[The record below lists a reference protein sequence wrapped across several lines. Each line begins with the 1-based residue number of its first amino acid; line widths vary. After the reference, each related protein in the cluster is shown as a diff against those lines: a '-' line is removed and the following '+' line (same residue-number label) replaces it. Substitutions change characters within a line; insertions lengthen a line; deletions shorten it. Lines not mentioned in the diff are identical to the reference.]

1 MAFNFDEEINRRH
14 SDSIKWNAHDES
26 VLPMWVADT
35 DFRSPAC
42 ITDALIARVQHGV
55 FGYGAHPQGL
65 AEAFIEWCQRRYQ
78 WRVEPEWLVFLPGI
92 VAGLNLSVRAFTST
106 EETTV
111 APTPIYPPF
120 RKSAALAGRAQR
132 KRAVAAARRTTGA
145 GSGKPAPAA
154 YRARK
159 APDAL

>member
-42 ITDALIARVQHGV
+42 ITDALTARVQHGV

-78 WRVEPEWLVFLPGI
+78 WRVEPEWLVFCR
-92 VAGLNLSVRAFTST
+92 GLWRAESLGAR
-106 EETTV
+106 V
-111 APTPIYPPF
+111 Y
-120 RKSAALAGRAQR
+120 LAGRNHACADAHLPAVSQIR
-132 KRAVAAARRTTGA
+132 RPCRTRAT
-145 GSGKPAPAA
+145 
-154 YRARK
+154 
-159 APDAL
+159 

>member
-42 ITDALIARVQHGV
+42 ITDALTARVQHGV

-92 VAGLNLSVRAFTST
+92 VAGLNLSVRAFTSP
-106 EETTV
+106 EETTP
-111 APTPIYPPF
+111 APTPI
-120 RKSAALAGRAQR
+120 
-132 KRAVAAARRTTGA
+132 
-145 GSGKPAPAA
+145 
-154 YRARK
+154 
-159 APDAL
+159 

>member
-78 WRVEPEWLVFLPGI
+78 WRVEPEWLGFLPG
-92 VAGLNLSVRAFTST
+92 VVGGGFSPGARF
-106 EETTV
+106 
-111 APTPIYPPF
+111 PP
-120 RKSAALAGRAQR
+120 
-132 KRAVAAARRTTGA
+132 
-145 GSGKPAPAA
+145 P
-154 YRARK
+154 
-159 APDAL
+159 

>member
-14 SDSIKWNAHDES
+14 SDSIKRNAHDES

-42 ITDALIARVQHGV
+42 ITDALTARVQHGV

-78 WRVEPEWLVFLPGI
+78 WRVEPEWLVF
-92 VAGLNLSVRAFTST
+92 
-106 EETTV
+106 
-111 APTPIYPPF
+111 
-120 RKSAALAGRAQR
+120 
-132 KRAVAAARRTTGA
+132 
-145 GSGKPAPAA
+145 
-154 YRARK
+154 
-159 APDAL
+159 